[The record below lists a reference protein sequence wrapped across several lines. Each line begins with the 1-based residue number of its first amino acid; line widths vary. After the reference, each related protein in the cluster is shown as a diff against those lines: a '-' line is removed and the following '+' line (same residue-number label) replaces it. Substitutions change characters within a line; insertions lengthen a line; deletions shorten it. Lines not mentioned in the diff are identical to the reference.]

1 MQQFSIVL
9 AQVNFKVG
17 DIDGNLALIST
28 AVREAKAQ
36 HLASNKALLVIF
48 SELALIGYPPEDL
61 LLRPSLQHR
70 MELSLQKIADLSI
83 EVSSGIGPEVAIV
96 VGYPWQQD
104 GKLFNMA
111 GVWSGGEQIAQ
122 YAKCCLP
129 NYQVFDEQRYF
140 TAGTDVCVFKW
151 QGHSLGLMVCEDI
164 WYEKQVDDTVAAGA
178 ELILNINASPFHVGK
193 LQERHDLLSDYA
205 KRLNIPFVYVNQVG
219 AQDEL
224 VFDGASFV
232 IDSAGKLVASLP
244 EHESGL
250 LAVDF
255 EWSAHGQQLQCG
267 NQNTSSDESQN
278 NKYPLLSPKSELTSI
293 YDTLVMGVR
302 DYIEKNGFK
311 GIVLGLSGGIDSALS
326 LAIAVDAIGQDRVE
340 AVMMPFKYTS
350 SMSMEDAKLEA
361 DALGVSYKVL
371 PIEPMY
377 DAFMHAL
384 ADEFAGLPSDT
395 TEENLQA
402 RCRGVMLM
410 AISNKKGYMVLTTGN
425 KSEVAVGYSTL
436 YGDMVGGYSALK
448 DVYKMLVFKLSRYR
462 NELAAAQG
470 DAEVIPERVI
480 TRPPS
485 AELAPDQVDQDS
497 LPPYEILDQILEY
510 YIEEDLSVN
519 AIIDKGFSAED
530 VKRIARLVDLSEY
543 KRRQSAVGV
552 RVTTRGFG
560 RDRRYPIT
568 NGWKAGS

>member
-1 MQQFSIVL
+1 MQQFSIAL

-17 DIDGNLALIST
+17 DIGGNLERISSAIT
-28 AVREAKAQ
+28 EAKARNS
-36 HLASNKALLVIF
+36 ADKALMVVF

-70 MELSLQKIADLSI
+70 IEEALLHVSLLSDDIT
-83 EVSSGIGPEVAIV
+83 IV
-96 VGYPWQQD
+96 VGYPWREK

-111 GVWSGGEQIAQ
+111 GVWQNGEQVAR
-122 YAKCCLP
+122 YAKRCLP

-140 TAGTDVCVFKW
+140 TPGDEVCVFEW
-151 QGHSLGLMVCEDI
+151 LGHKVGLTICEDI
-164 WYEKQVDDTVAAGA
+164 WHEHPIAESKVAGA
-178 ELILNINASPFHVGK
+178 ELMVNINASPFHAGK
-193 LQERHDLLSDYA
+193 LQQRHELLSNHA
-205 KRLNIPFVYVNQVG
+205 KRHQLPIVYVNQVG
-219 AQDEL
+219 GQDEL

-232 IDSAGKLVASLP
+232 VNANGEVVACAP
-244 EHESGL
+244 EHESDLLRVDFDESLQVQSKHKL
-250 LAVDF
+250 LA
-255 EWSAHGQQLQCG
+255 
-267 NQNTSSDESQN
+267 
-278 NKYPLLSPKSELTSI
+278 KSELASI
-293 YDTLVMGVR
+293 YDTLVLGTR

-311 GIVLGLSGGIDSALS
+311 GIVLGLSGGIDSALT
-326 LAIAVDAIGQDRVE
+326 LAIAVDAIGKDRVE

-377 DAFMHAL
+377 NAFMLAL
-384 ADEFAGLPSDT
+384 KDEFAGLAADT

-410 AISNKKGYMVLTTGN
+410 AISNKKGYMVMTTGN
-425 KSEVAVGYSTL
+425 KSEMAVGYATL

-448 DVYKMLVFKLSRYR
+448 DVYKTIVFQLSRYR
-462 NELAAAQG
+462 NELAAEQG
-470 DAEVIPERVI
+470 GTDEVTEIIPERVI

-485 AELAPDQVDQDS
+485 AELAPDQVDEDS
-497 LPPYEILDQILEY
+497 LPPYDILDQILEY
-510 YIEEDLSVN
+510 YIEGDMSVDG
-519 AIIDKGFSAED
+519 IIALGFARED
-530 VKRIARLVDLSEY
+530 VTRVTRLVDLSEY
-543 KRRQSAVGV
+543 KRRQAPVGV
-552 RVTTRGFG
+552 RITSRGFG